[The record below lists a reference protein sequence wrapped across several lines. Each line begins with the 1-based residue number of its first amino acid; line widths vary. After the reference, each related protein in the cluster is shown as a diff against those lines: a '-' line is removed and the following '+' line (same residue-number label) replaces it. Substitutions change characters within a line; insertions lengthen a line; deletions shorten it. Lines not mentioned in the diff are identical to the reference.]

1 MFSFICGRVD
11 SIETDRAI
19 IEANGLG
26 FVLICSDNTLKR
38 INIGEVCR
46 LYTHFQISQEAM
58 ALYGFYSV
66 EEREMFRK
74 IISVSK
80 IGPKTALCALSTLS
94 PADIALAVLMDN
106 PGVFD
111 KVSGIGKKTAARLIL
126 ELKGTITSSTAS
138 DTLEPM
144 HITSDA
150 NNVMRTEAVAALISL
165 GYDGV
170 SAGRAVAAIGEC
182 DTVEE
187 LIMLALKA
195 MPTRG

>member
-1 MFSFICGRVD
+1 MFSFICGKVD
-11 SIETDRAI
+11 SVETDRAV
-19 IEANGLG
+19 IETNGLG
-26 FVLICSDNTLKR
+26 FELICSDNTLRR
-38 INIGEVCR
+38 IKTGEICR

-58 ALYGFYSV
+58 ALYGFYSI

-74 IISVSK
+74 LISVSK

-106 PGVFD
+106 PGAFD

-126 ELKGTITSSTAS
+126 ELKGTITSAAAGDAS
-138 DTLEPM
+138 EPM
-144 HITSDA
+144 HVPS
-150 NNVMRTEAVAALISL
+150 NVENVMRSEAVAALISL

-170 SAGRAVAAIGEC
+170 SAGRAVATAGEC
-182 DTVEE
+182 DTLEE